1 MKREDRQPKYYKVVV
16 VVAHQGRG
24 TKLHEEWYIAT
35 KITAPD
41 IYRNKYHRIRGINSV
56 VSVEEVALEDY
67 VAAGKGGK
75 HCFEL
80 R

>member
-16 VVAHQGRG
+16 VVAHQGKR
-24 TKLHEEWYIAT
+24 TRLHKEWYIAT
-35 KITAPD
+35 KLTAAE
-41 IYRNKYHRIRGINSV
+41 IYRNKNHQIRGINSV